1 MKTRII
7 LILTLCFSL
16 LVTAQNKESFN
27 EIPIVAFKVTIDSD
41 TEIKLKFGN
50 FANLDNL
57 NNVEIKNTSKSITK
71 KDTIKTFDN
80 KNRVIQKMINIAN
93 TRSFEYLSN
102 VTYDDILNIRLEKV
116 NHGHI
121 DTTAAGKLEIKN
133 NQILSSEN
141 VLYYIMDEEFNV
153 YQNKKLVISLIT
165 EHYDRVQHIFYFEYN
180 SNGDIIRID
189 DEVPTKKLVEDFKQG
204 KPITPR
210 NFVNTPIKNGSI
222 IYKYI
227 YDKQN
232 NWIER
237 KMFKIENNKEV
248 LIETHRK

>member
-1 MKTRII
+1 MDI
-7 LILTLCFSL
+7 LIL
-16 LVTAQNKESFN
+16 QQQEN
-27 EIPIVAFKVTIDSD
+27 
-41 TEIKLKFGN
+41 
-50 FANLDNL
+50 
-57 NNVEIKNTSKSITK
+57 
-71 KDTIKTFDN
+71 
-80 KNRVIQKMINIAN
+80 
-93 TRSFEYLSN
+93 
-102 VTYDDILNIRLEKV
+102 
-116 NHGHI
+116 
-121 DTTAAGKLEIKN
+121 KN

>member
-1 MKTRII
+1 MIHKV
-7 LILTLCFSL
+7 F
-16 LVTAQNKESFN
+16 ANKESFN

-141 VLYYIMDEEFNV
+141 VLCYIMDEEFNV

-189 DEVPTKKLVEDFKQG
+189 DEVPTKKLVRRYARHIATVRGAF
-204 KPITPR
+204 
-210 NFVNTPIKNGSI
+210 
-222 IYKYI
+222 
-227 YDKQN
+227 QN
-232 NWIER
+232 HSGID
-237 KMFKIENNKEV
+237 
-248 LIETHRK
+248 LT